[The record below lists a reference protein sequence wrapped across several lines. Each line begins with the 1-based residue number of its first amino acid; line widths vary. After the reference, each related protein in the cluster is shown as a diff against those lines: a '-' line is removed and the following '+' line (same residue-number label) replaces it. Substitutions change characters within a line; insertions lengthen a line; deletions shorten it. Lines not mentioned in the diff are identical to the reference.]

1 MAQYQAISDK
11 EIAMALLN
19 NHKLA
24 ASALT
29 NLVLESTNQALR
41 QDAIQV
47 WQKTVQ
53 HQKTLW
59 DYLNAKGYYQVEA
72 APRQEL
78 VKAQQQL
85 QQQAGQQGMQ

>member
-1 MAQYQAISDK
+1 MAQYQTISDR

-47 WQKTVQ
+47 WQKVVQ
-53 HQKTLW
+53 HQKMVW
-59 DYLNAKGYYQVEA
+59 DYMNSKGYYQVEA
-72 APRQEL
+72 APRQEV

-85 QQQAGQQGMQ
+85 QQQFDQRGMQ

>member
-1 MAQYQAISDK
+1 MAQTQAISDK

-41 QDAIQV
+41 QDAKQV
-47 WQKTVQ
+47 WDKTLQ
-53 HQKTLW
+53 HQKMLW
-59 DYLNAKGYYQVEA
+59 DYMNAKGYYQVEA
-72 APRQEL
+72 APQQEIA
-78 VKAQQQL
+78 KAQQQL
-85 QQQAGQQGMQ
+85 QQQMGQRGMQ